1 MKYQEA
7 LKGLHEK
14 QKELKLIVDEFEQLT
29 LKLDD
34 TNKHKD
40 NLENDIE
47 DCKNKLD
54 RAETLLSSLSGEQD
68 RW

>member
-1 MKYQEA
+1 MRYQEA

-34 TNKHKD
+34 TNKHKG
-40 NLENDIE
+40 NLEDDID
-47 DCKNKLD
+47 DCKKKLD
-54 RAETLLSSLSGEQD
+54 RAETLLNSLSGE
-68 RW
+68 

>member
-1 MKYQEA
+1 MRYQEA

-47 DCKNKLD
+47 F
-54 RAETLLSSLSGEQD
+54 
-68 RW
+68 